1 MRARV
6 IAGVALVSCSA
17 CTLLTDLDGL
27 SVDSSAAPDGGD
39 SGLAQDAAVADGPPV
54 DVLADAADGAA
65 SDDARSDGGPCS
77 EELLVGNRMVEG
89 AVADP
94 VGRDFLDTY
103 GYDATRTGVA
113 SCVWVYI
120 DAALDRRVVVGVYGD
135 ASGEPSLFLAEAS
148 VTRVVKGWNAIP
160 LSEPV
165 NVEGSKRYWIGVNS
179 PDGSLPDPCTPS
191 GDVPAPASARGR
203 SDRHRAR
210 AKPVPWRGANPRF
223 LRHGRVSVGRELR
236 TTWSCDR
243 RGPRA

>member
-135 ASGEPSLFLAEAS
+135 ASGEPSLLLAEAS

-179 PDGSLPDPCTPS
+179 PDGSLPI
-191 GDVPAPASARGR
+191 
-203 SDRHRAR
+203 RAR
-210 AKPVPWRGANPRF
+210 HPATCPPLHLRVGAATGTEHAPNPF
-223 LRHGRVSVGRELR
+223 PGAEPTLDF
-236 TTWSCDR
+236 CDMV
-243 RGPRA
+243 AYLSAAN